1 MRERVI
7 VWPSRSHC
15 RISYPLSSSG
25 PVAAYSP
32 AMCSLYSLTNLDKS
46 ESRLRAFE
54 FVVRQYALHY
64 RVGLEEAKLAL
75 RPITLGAR

>member
-1 MRERVI
+1 
-7 VWPSRSHC
+7 
-15 RISYPLSSSG
+15 
-25 PVAAYSP
+25 
-32 AMCSLYSLTNLDKS
+32 LTNLDKS

>member
-1 MRERVI
+1 MVQALGKAI
-7 VWPSRSHC
+7 NKPAC
-15 RISYPLSSSG
+15 RMSWLLTSPPPMWS
-25 PVAAYSP
+25 AAD
-32 AMCSLYSLTNLDKS
+32 CSLAILTNQ
-46 ESRLRAFE
+46 SRGFAFE

>member
-1 MRERVI
+1 MSDVVAPDFAATHVER
-7 VWPSRSHC
+7 C
-15 RISYPLSSSG
+15 RLL
-25 PVAAYSP
+25 AR
-32 AMCSLYSLTNLDKS
+32 NLDKS
-46 ESRLRAFE
+46 ESRLRSFE